1 MHCHECI
8 LYYTYIHACVDAC
21 THVCI
26 YCYLHTCMAYTYIL
40 HTYMYAYTDRDEIRL
55 EKERGGRETDR
66 QTRHNDSSD
75 ARTDRR
81 AQQPSC
87 RPRPLGR
94 HAGRTWHIVQ
104 SESCM
109 GEAPRSMEHSGTGV
123 MPKVSG
129 VKAAANGRALAPK
142 ARLDEQDGVHGRLG
156 VLPGR
161 RRAQRD
167 LVPLL
172 APHMLGL
179 GREAARGGRGPEE
192 RGTQRL
198 RLLCQRSRRMRP
210 SQQPVRAASQR
221 GARKLG
227 RHREFV

>member
-1 MHCHECI
+1 MHGPAGAHSSLRAAPALSVAMLVAPGT
-8 LYYTYIHACVDAC
+8 LYKVS
-21 THVCI
+21 
-26 YCYLHTCMAYTYIL
+26 
-40 HTYMYAYTDRDEIRL
+40 R
-55 EKERGGRETDR
+55 
-66 QTRHNDSSD
+66 
-75 ARTDRR
+75 
-81 AQQPSC
+81 
-87 RPRPLGR
+87 
-94 HAGRTWHIVQ
+94 
-104 SESCM
+104 
-109 GEAPRSMEHSGTGV
+109 EHSGSGV